1 LTHGG
6 LSHSFRGNVLERD
19 CGDLSGWCWCPR
31 PHFGETLR
39 KFNQGNVKVQVW
51 ESTSAAPYVV
61 DRPADWFLGRCPAS
75 TCAGDSTILMVPQT
89 L

>member
-1 LTHGG
+1 MGAFLTHLGG
-6 LSHSFRGNVLERD
+6 MFLSVIAGTCLVGVGALV
-19 CGDLSGWCWCPR
+19 P
-31 PHFGETLR
+31 TLR

-51 ESTSAAPYVV
+51 QSTSAASYVV
-61 DRPADWFLGRCPAS
+61 DRPADSFLGRFPAS